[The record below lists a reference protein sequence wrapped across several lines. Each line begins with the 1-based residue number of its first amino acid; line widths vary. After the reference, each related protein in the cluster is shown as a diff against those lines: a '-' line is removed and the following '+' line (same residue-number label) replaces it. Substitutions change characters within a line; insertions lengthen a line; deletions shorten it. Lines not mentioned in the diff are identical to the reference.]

1 MKCSGTITQRV
12 NENLCPN
19 MEYKEK
25 RLIILIVGFFVARLE
40 IRKNFFSHRVIDL
53 YPVMLNMQKIQYSL
67 NNFFFLTTLFNSKVK
82 KQQ

>member
-53 YPVMLNMQKIQYSL
+53 WNSLPRDVKNAKNTIQ
-67 NNFFFLTTLFNSKVK
+67 F
-82 KQQ
+82 KQLYDKNH